1 MAESTNSRFDV
12 GGLALERPF
21 RLRRLGHFGFYGRD
35 MGKSLRFYRDLLG
48 FQVTD
53 TLDMGRGAS
62 DPKELEGLGDT
73 SGYFMRYGTDHHA
86 FVLFPY
92 RVRKALDRDGRMVDG
107 VTINQITWQVGSLRE
122 VRNAADWFGE
132 TGAGYRRAGRDIPG
146 SNWHVYPVDPDGHVN
161 ELFYG
166 IEQIG
171 WDGLSKPRDIFDRE
185 FTTPPEI
192 PYMREAEEVEGA
204 RKRQVDLSSGT
215 NSLEFGHAEFDVGGI
230 LLPRPFKITGIG
242 PVRLFTE
249 RPAEALAFYR
259 DRLGLTCTESVT
271 WQGRECHFLRCGTEH
286 HALALYPMEL
296 REELGLTDWSS
307 CMSFGV
313 RVNDY
318 AQLRDAI
325 GFLERNGVEVRYL
338 PSELSPGIDYSAF
351 AIDPDGHALQLY
363 YYMEQIGWDGR
374 PRPAEQRRRTD
385 NGAWPETLEPLPD
398 SFAGEQFL
406 GPWG

>member
-1 MAESTNSRFDV
+1 MVESTNNRFDV
-12 GGLALERPF
+12 GGLTLERPF
-21 RLRRLGHFGFYGRD
+21 QLRRLGHFGFYGRD
-35 MGKSLRFYRDLLG
+35 MGKSLSFYRDLLG

-53 TLDMGRGAS
+53 TLNIGARAR
-62 DPKELEGLGDT
+62 DPAELEGLGDT
-73 SGYFMRYGTDHHA
+73 HGYFMRYGTDHHA

-92 RVRKALDRDGRMVDG
+92 RVRKAIDYDNRMADGI
-107 VTINQITWQVGSLRE
+107 TINQITWQVGSLRE
-122 VRNAADWFGE
+122 VRNATDWFGE
-132 TGAGYRRAGRDIPG
+132 TGVNYHRTGRDVPG
-146 SNWHVYPVDPDGHVN
+146 SNWHVYPIDPDGHIN

-166 IEQIG
+166 IEQVG
-171 WDGLSKPRDIFDRE
+171 WDGLSKPRELFDRE
-185 FTTPPEI
+185 FTTAPELPWI
-192 PYMREAEEVEGA
+192 REAEEVENA
-204 RKRQVDLSSGT
+204 RKRQVDLGSGT
-215 NSLEFGHAEFDVGGI
+215 NSLELGTAEYDVGGI

-249 RPAEALAFYR
+249 RPGDALAFYR
-259 DRLGLTCTESVT
+259 DRLGLTLTETVD

-325 GFLERNGVEVRYL
+325 AFLERNGVEIRYL
-338 PSELSPGIDYSAF
+338 PPELSTGIDYSAF
-351 AIDPDGHALQLY
+351 AIDPDGHAVELY

-374 PRPAEQRRRTD
+374 PRPADQRRRTG
-385 NGAWPETLEPLPD
+385 NGAWPETLEPLSD

>member
-1 MAESTNSRFDV
+1 MVESTNNRFDV
-12 GGLALERPF
+12 GGLTLERPF

-53 TLDMGRGAS
+53 TLNIGARAR
-62 DPKELEGLGDT
+62 DPAELEGLGDT
-73 SGYFMRYGTDHHA
+73 HGYFMRYGTDHHA

-92 RVRKALDRDGRMVDG
+92 RVRKAIDYDNRMADG

-122 VRNAADWFGE
+122 VRNATDWFGE
-132 TGAGYRRAGRDIPG
+132 TGVNYHRTGRDVPG
-146 SNWHVYPVDPDGHVN
+146 SNWHVYPIDPDGHIN

-166 IEQIG
+166 IEQVG
-171 WDGLSKPRDIFDRE
+171 WDGLSKPRELFDRE
-185 FTTPPEI
+185 FTTAPELPWI
-192 PYMREAEEVEGA
+192 REAEEVENA
-204 RKRQVDLSSGT
+204 RKRQVDLGSGT
-215 NSLEFGHAEFDVGGI
+215 NSLELGTAEYDVGGI

-249 RPAEALAFYR
+249 RPGDALAFYR
-259 DRLGLTCTESVT
+259 DRLGLTLTETVD

-286 HALALYPMEL
+286 HALALYPMDL

-325 GFLERNGVEVRYL
+325 AFLERNGVEIRYL
-338 PSELSPGIDYSAF
+338 PPELSTGIDYSAF
-351 AIDPDGHALQLY
+351 AIDPDGHAVELY

-374 PRPAEQRRRTD
+374 PRPADQRRRTG
-385 NGAWPETLEPLPD
+385 NGTWPETLEPLSD

>member
-1 MAESTNSRFDV
+1 MVESTNNRFDV
-12 GGLALERPF
+12 GGLTLERPF

-35 MGKSLRFYRDLLG
+35 MEKSLSFYRDLLG

-53 TLDMGRGAS
+53 TLDFGPRAR
-62 DPKELEGLGDT
+62 DPKDLDGLGDT
-73 SGYFMRYGTDHHA
+73 RGYFMRYGTDHHA

-92 RVRKALDRDGRMVDG
+92 RVRKAIDYDNRMADG

-122 VRNAADWFGE
+122 VRNATDWFGE
-132 TGAGYRRAGRDIPG
+132 TGVDYHRTGRDVPG
-146 SNWHVYPVDPDGHVN
+146 SNWHVYPIDPDGHIN

-166 IEQIG
+166 IEQVG
-171 WDGLSKPRDIFDRE
+171 WDGLSKPRELFDRD
-185 FTTPPEI
+185 FTTAPELPWI
-192 PYMREAEEVEGA
+192 REAEEVENA
-204 RKRQVDLSSGT
+204 RKRQVDLGSGT
-215 NSLEFGHAEFDVGGI
+215 NSLELGTAEYDVGGI

-249 RPAEALAFYR
+249 RPGDALAFYC
-259 DRLGLTCTESVT
+259 DRLGLTLTETVD

-296 REELGLTDWSS
+296 REELGLTNWSS
-307 CMSFGV
+307 CMSFGM

-318 AQLRDAI
+318 TQLRDAI
-325 GFLERNGVEVRYL
+325 AFLERNGVEIRYL
-338 PSELSPGIDYSAF
+338 PPELSTGIDYSAF
-351 AIDPDGHALQLY
+351 AIDPDGHAVELY

-374 PRPAEQRRRTD
+374 PRPAEQRRRPG
-385 NGAWPETLEPLPD
+385 NGTWPETLEPLSD